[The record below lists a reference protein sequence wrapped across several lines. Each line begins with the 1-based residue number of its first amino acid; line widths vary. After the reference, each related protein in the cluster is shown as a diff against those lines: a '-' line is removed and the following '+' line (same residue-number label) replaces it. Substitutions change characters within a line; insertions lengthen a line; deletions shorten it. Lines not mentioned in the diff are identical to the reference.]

1 MGEGRLVEGL
11 CAVGVLDLI
20 EADGRFEGGQA
31 GRGLSGGLAGRKRQ
45 AGLFRGRGQ

>member
-20 EADGRFEGGQA
+20 EGGQA